1 MDARPLH
8 ILEIMGGTA
17 MFELNKQLKKW
28 SSLLMRS
35 ESFQTTDIEELED
48 QVREK
53 TEGLKEKGLTDEE
66 AFWVAIHQVGDPD
79 SLNGEYR
86 KVNLKS
92 IWKKRLFWLF
102 GGYVLFTI
110 LHFFIKI
117 PSNFLYSFWKI
128 NTIETGSLNTYFIL
142 DSILK
147 VLIMAAMAGLV
158 FSYRFKIFLENK
170 VFNRKKLK
178 KMKPIHFALLFSPLI
193 VFLGF
198 YAFTYTK
205 YFISFSLL
213 VPQQTHMLLTTLF
226 ENIWWYFIFVIFFL
240 ISLSLF
246 REKREK
252 QIS

>member
-1 MDARPLH
+1 
-8 ILEIMGGTA
+8 
-17 MFELNKQLKKW
+17 
-28 SSLLMRS
+28 MRS

-48 QVREK
+48 LVLEK

-110 LHFFIKI
+110 LHWLIKI
-117 PSNFLYSFWKI
+117 PSSFLYSFWKLDSI
-128 NTIETGSLNTYFIL
+128 QTGSLNTYFIL

-147 VLIMAAMAGLV
+147 VLFMAALAVLV
-158 FSYRFKIFLENK
+158 FSDRFKNFIENK
-170 VFNRKKLK
+170 VFSRKKTR
-178 KMKPIHFALLFSPLI
+178 KMKPFHLALLFSPLVVI
-193 VFLGF
+193 LGF
-198 YAFTYTK
+198 YTFNYVQF
-205 YFISFSLL
+205 FIDMSLFR
-213 VPQQTHMLLTTLF
+213 PPQTHMLLTTLF
-226 ENIWWYFIFVIFFL
+226 DNIWWYFIFVIFFL

-246 REKREK
+246 QEKRKK
-252 QIS
+252 QIG